1 MIVSII
7 TTTRGTQNIMA
18 DMLVP
23 FEWETLTQKILPPW
37 RAFLLN
43 EDLRPLSQLISSA
56 LALLPVK
63 VEAQVR
69 AAGSRG
75 GALRKWFA
83 LYSLATVSHSE
94 TADLASFLAH
104 LVSPAGRRDAWGE
117 EYCVRLIQLL
127 RGYRADL
134 SKRFA
139 NATWPQSLE
148 ERHSPAADSQ
158 LDELFAECVL
168 FFATPRYEGP
178 GDFSQDPHGGKY
190 SAIHIELEG
199 KTFHSKIA
207 ASEDGFSSLRR
218 LQPELF
224 AGNRRFP
231 FSQER
236 HEETETCGPL
246 FPAEVK
252 ELWTKLS
259 QRSDAPPVVSRVVQ
273 EAAEQNLGLFLWKCG
288 F

>member
-1 MIVSII
+1 
-7 TTTRGTQNIMA
+7 MA

-23 FEWETLTQKILPPW
+23 FVWETLTQKILPPW

-43 EDLRPLSQLISSA
+43 EDLRPLCQLIIKALSQLPI
-56 LALLPVK
+56 K

-69 AAGSRG
+69 AAGSHG

-83 LYSLATVSHSE
+83 LYSLASVCE
-94 TADLASFLAH
+94 TNNDDLGNFLAH
-104 LVSPAGRRDAWGE
+104 LVSPRGRRDTWGE
-117 EYCVRLIQLL
+117 EYCVRLVQLL

-139 NATWPQSLE
+139 NSTWPQSLE
-148 ERHSPAADSQ
+148 ERSSPAADSQ
-158 LDELFAECVL
+158 LDELFAECLL
-168 FFATPRYEGP
+168 FFATPRYEGY
-178 GDFSQDPHGGKY
+178 GDFSQDPHNGKF
-190 SAIHIELEG
+190 SAIFIELEG
-199 KTFHSKIA
+199 KPFHSRIA
-207 ASEDGFSSLRR
+207 ASEDGFSSLKGM
-218 LQPELF
+218 QPALF

-246 FPAEVK
+246 FPSEVK
-252 ELWTKLS
+252 ALWETMS
-259 QRSDAPPVVSRVVQ
+259 RRTDVSVVVSRVVK
-273 EAAEQNLGLFLWKCG
+273 EAAEQDLGLFVWRSG